1 MKNAHLKIK
10 QGIVAGAV
18 ILLLLAACT
27 KTTPTADVPT
37 IPPTTVVSPTST
49 STPASLLVV
58 DPGAKAPQEVLD
70 SLQTFASSNTLTYW
84 TNADLN
90 TDLSAVK
97 IAVVFGDAGAF
108 KEQAAGNSGTQF
120 LFVGATSE
128 TSAGNINLVNNRPQD
143 MVFLA
148 GYLATLVAED
158 WRSGGLLDSGA
169 GGTGIVGDAFTNGGA
184 YACGLCTPVYPP
196 YMSYPVFQDVSGK
209 TTAAELLADAAAL
222 SLNEAETV
230 FVAASADLPEVLDA
244 LEVEGATLI
253 GDAPASANSERY
265 AAILGY
271 DVKPAIEAILMK
283 LLAGEGGQSAFSRVV
298 LVSVNDPGKITPAK
312 QDLFNKAAEAL
323 ADGWIIPL
331 SVP

>member
-18 ILLLLAACT
+18 ILLLLVACT

-97 IAVVFGDAGAF
+97 IAIVFGEAGAF

-158 WRSGGLLDSGA
+158 WRSGGLLDSGST
-169 GGTGIVGDAFTNGGA
+169 GTGIMGDAFTNGGA

-209 TTAAELLADAAAL
+209 TTAAEIQIDAAAL
-222 SLNEAETV
+222 NLNEAETV
-230 FVAASADLPEVLDA
+230 FVAALADLPEVLDT

-253 GDAPASANSERY
+253 GDNPTSANNARY
-265 AAILGY
+265 AALLGY
-271 DVKPAIEAILMK
+271 DVKPAIEALLPK
-283 LLAGEGGQSAFSRVV
+283 LLASEGGQSAVSRVV
-298 LVSVNDPGKITPAK
+298 LVSVNDSGKITPAR